1 MRINIKSDYVLL
13 LYIIYMF
20 SLQAYNFVSL
30 NTFLT
35 LITEF
40 QEFEVA
46 ACVDFLSTDLQR

>member
-46 ACVDFLSTDLQR
+46 ACIDFLSTDLQR